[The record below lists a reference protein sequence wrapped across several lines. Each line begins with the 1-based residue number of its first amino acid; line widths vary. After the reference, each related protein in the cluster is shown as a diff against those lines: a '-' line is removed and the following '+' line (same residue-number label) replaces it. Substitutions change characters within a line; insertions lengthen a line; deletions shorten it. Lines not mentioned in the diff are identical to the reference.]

1 MGFKRTWVALGGLCA
16 EVHLVVKTALQYHP
30 VLSLSEPSGE
40 TEAVGGAALAGKG
53 S

>member
-1 MGFKRTWVALGGLCA
+1 MGFERTWAALGGLCA
-16 EVHLVVKTALQYHP
+16 EVHLAVKTALRAQYSRIP
-30 VLSLSEPSGE
+30 EDREE